1 MKKKRE
7 AQKKGEAKLVL
18 ALRDLNFE
26 SKDQLIKTW
35 TLDEVLLIKA
45 EVIKV
50 KGIIC
55 VENVSGRDGD
65 VQIKQVSEVE
75 WKKLG

>member
-1 MKKKRE
+1 MKRKKE
-7 AQKKGEAKLVL
+7 AKEERGIKLVL

-26 SKDQLIKTW
+26 SKGQFIKTW
-35 TLDEVLLIKA
+35 TLDEVLLTKA

-55 VENVSGRDGD
+55 VEDMSGRDGD
-65 VQIKQVSEVE
+65 VQVRQVSETE